1 VERHDER
8 LELGVGAVLGRVQ
21 VVEAVGHVLLVG
33 EVGLRK
39 PRPRPAMLTTF
50 GQRMASDSWRNLR

>member
-21 VVEAVGHVLLVG
+21 VVEAVVHVLLVG

-39 PRPRPAMLTTF
+39 PRPRPATLTTF
-50 GQRMASDSWRNLR
+50 GQRMASVSWRNLR